1 MQRRD
6 FVFKTVIPLAISGLV
21 LAGCSTTATT
31 TGTTAATSDS
41 STLSKRHREIN
52 TSIDASLAHLY
63 SNVPGSRELVAKA
76 NGVLVFPSV
85 IAAGFGV
92 GGQYGEGA
100 LRVRNNAPEYYNL
113 ASLSVGL
120 QIGAQSKAIIF
131 LFMSQDALDKFRKSE
146 GWSVGADASV
156 AMLKVGANGAIDVNS
171 ANAPIVAFVVTNAGL
186 MANLTL
192 EGTKITRIKG

>member
-6 FVFKTVIPLAISGLV
+6 FVLDTVLFAASSLL
-21 LAGCSTTATT
+21 LAGCTTTATT
-31 TGTTAATSDS
+31 TAPTGDTRALASH
-41 STLSKRHREIN
+41 HREIN

-63 SNVPGSRELVAKA
+63 ASVPGSRELVAKA
-76 NGVLVFPSV
+76 NGVLAFPSV

-92 GGQYGEGA
+92 GGQFGEGA
-100 LRVRNNAPEYYNL
+100 LRVRNTAPEYYNL

-131 LFMSQDALDKFRKSE
+131 LFMTQDALDKFRRSE

-156 AMLKVGANGAIDVNS
+156 AVLKVGANGSIDVNS
-171 ANAPIVAFVVTNAGL
+171 ATAPILAFVVTNAGL

-192 EGTKITRIKG
+192 EGTKITRVKS